1 MRSMIREGF
10 TLIEV
15 LIATVILAVV
25 GTGLLQISSNYKKNF
40 EFLKRKSQLAYLASI
55 PLIHNNQK
63 YHNSDKTL
71 YQFVEDSYTDIDD
84 DLRRYLDQY
93 KVHYEEEE
101 ISSISTGGDLNDSQ
115 DTQDQNNFSI
125 LFNKITITHGKDID
139 FSYKIIL
146 PIGDVKSE

>member
-71 YQFVEDSYTDIDD
+71 YQFIEDSYTDIDD
-84 DLRRYLDQY
+84 DLRRYLDEY

-101 ISSISTGGDLNDSQ
+101 ISSISTGEDLNDT
-115 DTQDQNNFSI
+115 DDEQNQNSFSI
-125 LFNKITITHGKDID
+125 IFNKITITHNKDND
-139 FSYKIIL
+139 FAYKIIL
-146 PIGDVKSE
+146 PIGDIKSE